1 MVLTKCATIFADN
14 NWCIVTNNIITSTGK
29 NEGSPI
35 LNYKVEQIRG
45 FGPPP
50 MCVQKCDR
58 SCNGGV
64 GGWVCV
70 CAAVCPGGHVLRVC
84 VCVVCVCVCVC
95 LCVCVQKCDRSCNGR
110 LETGEIEGT
119 VEAAR

>member
-1 MVLTKCATIFADN
+1 MVLTKCATIFTDN
-14 NWCIVTNNIITSTGK
+14 NWFIVTNNIITSTGK

-58 SCNGGV
+58 SCNG
-64 GGWVCV
+64 C
-70 CAAVCPGGHVLRVC
+70 
-84 VCVVCVCVCVC
+84 VCVCVCVC
-95 LCVCVQKCDRSCNGR
+95 LCVCVCSPV
-110 LETGEIEGT
+110 
-119 VEAAR
+119 VELVGVYELLGVRVCVCACARVCVCVCVPQSLSSY